1 MFLVGSVPD
10 SGAAQRLRRFAAC
23 ESSADFFVDMN
34 RVLGKEVL
42 GQKQVGLSTSSE
54 AEG

>member
-1 MFLVGSVPD
+1 MFDQFSPGFRGCADV
-10 SGAAQRLRRFAAC
+10 AALRAC

-42 GQKQVGLSTSSE
+42 GQKQVGLSMSSE
-54 AEG
+54 AKG